1 MNRRQFIFNSLIA
14 LGTIKAI
21 DESVQ
26 TEFIKIP
33 IINLIP
39 NQYCSIVDWQGT
51 GELFAW
57 CFNDKKEL
65 IPLGIA
71 DGWEWERKGNDIILK
86 NHCRKGDV

>member
-39 NQYCSIVDWQGT
+39 IDEPE
-51 GELFAW
+51 GEILVRWCAECGAVKAW
-57 CFNDKKEL
+57 DD
-65 IPLGIA
+65 P
-71 DGWEWERKGNDIILK
+71 
-86 NHCRKGDV
+86 